1 MINWFKQRNN
11 WHYIIG
17 FHSAILVYLIAY
29 EAHQMIGRFLIGI
42 ILLGFGAIIW
52 EMVREDKWGYKFD
65 WQDVKR
71 SVIGALIGGTLC
83 VIVHSLIIGKF
94 I

>member
-1 MINWFKQRNN
+1 MNWIKNRNN

-52 EMVREDKWGYKFD
+52 EIAWEDVKGYKFD

-71 SVIGALIGGTLC
+71 SVIGALIGGILS
-83 VIVHSLIIGKF
+83 VGVHYLIIGKF

>member
-11 WHYIIG
+11 WHYIVA
-17 FHSAILVYLIAY
+17 FFATILVYIIAF
-29 EAHQMIGRFLIGI
+29 EAYQMIGRFLIAT
-42 ILLGFGAIIW
+42 ILVSFGSIVW
-52 EMVREDKWGYKFD
+52 EMVREDLYKYSFD

-71 SVIGALIGGTLC
+71 SVIGALIGGILS
-83 VIVHSLIIGKF
+83 VGVHYLIIGKF

>member
-17 FHSAILVYLIAY
+17 FHSAVLVYLIAY
-29 EAHQMIGRFLIGI
+29 EAHQMIGRFLIGV
-42 ILLGFGAIIW
+42 ILLGFGAIVW
-52 EMVREDKWGYKFD
+52 EIAWEDVKGYKFD

-71 SVIGALIGGTLC
+71 SVIGALIGGILS
-83 VIVHSLIIGKF
+83 VGVHYLIIGKF

>member
-1 MINWFKQRNN
+1 MNWFKNRNN
-11 WHYIIG
+11 WHYIVAFFATI
-17 FHSAILVYLIAY
+17 AVYLIAY
-29 EAHQMIGRFLIGI
+29 EAYQMIGRFLIAVI
-42 ILLGFGAIIW
+42 IVSFASIIW

-71 SVIGALIGGTLC
+71 SVIGALIGGILSAG
-83 VIVHSLIIGKF
+83 VHYLIIGKF